1 MSETDKNDELVRKDG
16 ALAGAAISAAVGVAV
31 YGLRK
36 ALAERGGGPSHRE
49 LDDRAAHDH
58 ERGGLGRPL
67 LGTVWESASEGLL
80 PLAEDAAEA
89 AGRWAARSAPAVIRE
104 RLLPRFIDSFKAA
117 A

>member
-1 MSETDKNDELVRKDG
+1 MSETDRHNETLVKKDG
-16 ALAGAAISAAVGVAV
+16 ALAGAAISAAIGVAV

-36 ALAERGGGPSHRE
+36 ALAERGGGLSPRE
-49 LDDRAAHDH
+49 PDDRDEH
-58 ERGGLGRPL
+58 ERGGIGRPL
-67 LGTVWESASEGLL
+67 LVTVWESASEGLL

-89 AGRWAARSAPAVIRE
+89 AGKWAAKSSPAVIRE